1 MMDVEKQLSLIKR
14 NTVEIIQEDE
24 LVRKIK
30 RKGSLK
36 IKFGVDPTTPDIH
49 LGHSVILLKLRTF
62 QELGHKVIL
71 LIGDFTA
78 RIGDPSGRIKTRK
91 PLSVEQIKINA
102 KTYKQQAFKILDP
115 DKTEV
120 DYNSRWLGR
129 MNFSRVLKLASRYTV
144 ARMLERDDF
153 YLRYHK
159 NIPIGLHEFLYPLM
173 QAYDSVALEADVEIG
188 GTDQKFNLLLGRQ
201 IQKSYGQPSQV
212 IITMPILEGLDGKE
226 KMSKSL
232 GNYIGVTEPP
242 SEMYG
247 KIMSIP
253 DELIF
258 RYFRLVTLVPEEE
271 INRLENYFKKGK
283 LHPKKAKEK
292 LAFELVKFYYGE
304 KEAKKEAERFELVFS
319 QKKVPTQVP
328 SYKINLEKEKEGRI
342 WVVELLRITGLA
354 KSGSEARRLVQQGG
368 VRWDGEKVK
377 DVNAK
382 LLIDDNEHI
391 LQVGKRRFL
400 KIEKTRSP

>member
-1 MMDVEKQLSLIKR
+1 MIDVKEQISLIKR
-14 NTVEIIQEDE
+14 NTVEIIREEE

-30 RKGSLK
+30 RKGSLR

-62 QELGHKVIL
+62 QELGHEVIL

-78 RIGDPSGRIKTRK
+78 RIGDPSGRTKARE
-91 PLSVEQIKINA
+91 PLSAEEVKINA
-102 KTYKQQAFKILDP
+102 KTYQKQAFKILDP
-115 DKTEV
+115 EKTII
-120 DYNSRWLGR
+120 DYNSRWLGK

-153 YLRYHK
+153 QLRYK
-159 NIPIGLHEFLYPLM
+159 KGMPIGLHEFLYPLM
-173 QAYDSVALEADVEIG
+173 QAYDSVALHADVEIG

-212 IITMPILEGLDGKE
+212 IITMPILEGLDGKD

-247 KIMSIP
+247 KVMSIP

-258 RYFRLVTLVPEEE
+258 RYFRLLTLLSEDE
-271 INRLENYFKKGK
+271 INKMEKDFKEGK
-283 LHPKKAKEK
+283 FHPKKAKER
-292 LAFELVKFYYGE
+292 LAFELVKFYHSE
-304 KEAKKEAERFELVFS
+304 EDARRESERFETIFS
-319 QKKVPTQVP
+319 KKELP
-328 SYKINLEKEKEGRI
+328 SDIPFYKVNKEKLKEGKI
-342 WVVELLRITGLA
+342 GVVDLLKTTGFA
-354 KSGSEARRLVQQGG
+354 KSGSEARRLVKQGG
-368 VRWDGEKVK
+368 VRWDGKRIE
-377 DVNAK
+377 DPT
-382 LLIDDNEHI
+382 LMLSIDKEHI

-400 KIEKTRSP
+400 RVRG

>member
-1 MMDVEKQLSLIKR
+1 MIGVDEQLSLIER
-14 NTVEIIQEDE
+14 NTVEIIQKEE
-24 LVRKIK
+24 LVKKIK
-30 RKGSLK
+30 HKGSLK

-62 QELGHKVIL
+62 QELRHKVIL

-91 PLSVEQIKINA
+91 PLSVEKIKINA
-102 KTYKQQAFKILDP
+102 KTYRQQAFKILDP
-115 DKTEV
+115 EKTEV
-120 DYNSRWLGR
+120 IYNSQWLGK

-153 YLRYHK
+153 YLRYQK
-159 NIPIGLHEFLYPLM
+159 NLPIGLHEFLYPLM
-173 QAYDSVALEADVEIG
+173 QAYDSVALKADVEIG

-201 IQKSYGQPSQV
+201 IQKSYGQSPQV

-232 GNYIGVTEPP
+232 GNYIGITEPA

-258 RYFRLVTLVPEEE
+258 RYFYLLTLLPEKE
-271 INRLENYFKKGK
+271 INKMEGQFKEGK

-292 LAFELVKFYYGE
+292 LAFELVKFYHGE
-304 KEAKKEAERFELVFS
+304 REAEKEAERFETVFS
-319 QKKVPTQVP
+319 KKKLPSEIP
-328 SYKINLEKEKEGRI
+328 SYQVDVEKVKGGRI
-342 WVVELLRITGLA
+342 WVVELLRLTGFA
-354 KSGSEARRLVQQGG
+354 KSGSEARRLIQQGG
-368 VRWDGEKVK
+368 VRWDGEKIK
-377 DVNAK
+377 DVNTM
-382 LLIDDNEHI
+382 LSFDEEHT
-391 LQVGKRRFL
+391 LQVGKRKFL
-400 KIEKTRSP
+400 RVKKKEV